1 MILILRWFL
10 LASAL
15 LLLTQLYIGIEVAS
29 FGSALWAAFIIGL
42 LNAFVRPLLIVLT
55 LPVTVLTLGLF
66 LFVINALTFQMA
78 SSLLDGLQ
86 VRDFWAALLGSVLYS
101 VWGLIIDVA
110 LQRLFSRRRGAPP
123 VA

>member
-15 LLLTQLYIGIEVAS
+15 LLLTQLNIGIEVAS

-86 VRDFWAALLGSVLYS
+86 VRDFWAALLGSILYS

-110 LQRLFSRRRGAPP
+110 LQRLFSQRRGAPP
-123 VA
+123 VV

>member
-15 LLLTQLYIGIEVAS
+15 LLLTQLNIGIDVAS

-110 LQRLFSRRRGAPP
+110 LQRLFSRRRGVPP
-123 VA
+123 VV

>member
-15 LLLTQLYIGIEVAS
+15 LLLTQLNIGIDVAS

-86 VRDFWAALLGSVLYS
+86 VRDFWAALLGSALYS